1 MTLNEVLTLSSAY
14 IVANPATTTTVQK
27 DVRRKICW
35 TECERRS
42 EMTNTS
48 KIALVAILAM
58 SLFGN
63 NALAKKEIPT
73 VPVWLDKG
81 IMCDEKIAL
90 LQTIDEINTPL
101 PFPEGCHRIYKGYE
115 LIVTIEFLETYETNG
130 YVYDIVRFTVGGYR
144 YMTQSG
150 MEFTHFHED
159 GKLILETKYGYW
171 NKTKIEDV
179 EPETE
184 EEDEPEDEPDVEP
197 EPVGQ
202 RI

>member
-1 MTLNEVLTLSSAY
+1 MSDGKTGLGTRVLR
-14 IVANPATTTTVQK
+14 VAC
-27 DVRRKICW
+27 R
-35 TECERRS
+35 
-42 EMTNTS
+42 
-48 KIALVAILAM
+48 IALVAILAM

-130 YVYDIVRFTVGGYR
+130 YVYDIVRFTVGGYE
-144 YMTQSG
+144 YMTPFG
-150 MEFTHFHED
+150 FKFYHHYED
-159 GKLILETKYGYW
+159 GKLVLQTKYGFW
-171 NKTKIEDV
+171 NKVRIEDV
-179 EPETE
+179 EPE
-184 EEDEPEDEPDVEP
+184 VESDTKP

-202 RI
+202 KV